1 MSAWELTNII
11 IRLVL
16 PPGVLIILGL
26 LGAALA
32 RSRVRYG
39 VGLALFSLIALYAL
53 SMPVVGFGLLRSLQP
68 PYIDPVNDPNP
79 GAIVILTGGV
89 LPESLE
95 YGGLDTLSGASLE
108 RARYGA
114 LVQRRTGKPILV
126 TGGNPAGHALSEA
139 EAMKIALQELGANV
153 KWVEGQ
159 SNNTFDSARLSAAM
173 LRDAGVQSVYLVTH
187 AWHLPRARMA
197 FERVGLH
204 VVPAGTGYS
213 NTAAERGRSHVLG
226 FVPNAYSM
234 YATYLFFHE
243 VLGLLWYRLRFDLAS

>member
-79 GAIVILTGGV
+79 GLIRYPARRSSAHAMGR
-89 LPESLE
+89 S
-95 YGGLDTLSGASLE
+95 SSAARASL
-108 RARYGA
+108 
-114 LVQRRTGKPILV
+114 
-126 TGGNPAGHALSEA
+126 S
-139 EAMKIALQELGANV
+139 
-153 KWVEGQ
+153 
-159 SNNTFDSARLSAAM
+159 S
-173 LRDAGVQSVYLVTH
+173 
-187 AWHLPRARMA
+187 
-197 FERVGLH
+197 
-204 VVPAGTGYS
+204 
-213 NTAAERGRSHVLG
+213 
-226 FVPNAYSM
+226 
-234 YATYLFFHE
+234 
-243 VLGLLWYRLRFDLAS
+243 